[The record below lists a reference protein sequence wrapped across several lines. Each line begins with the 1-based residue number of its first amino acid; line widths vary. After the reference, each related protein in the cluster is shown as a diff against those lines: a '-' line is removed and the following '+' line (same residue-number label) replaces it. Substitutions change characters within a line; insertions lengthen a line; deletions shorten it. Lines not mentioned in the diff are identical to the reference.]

1 MDKTK
6 IKNFAVNARKEL
18 IDSVRQRLANFGID
32 KTGIADELPISTA
45 TVKYYTN
52 EHFPLKGKAID
63 WRKQIVSR
71 IKQDTNQK
79 WDEKLNQ
86 FIDEVAYTWFNRI
99 IAIRFMEVNDYLP
112 SRTRVLSSEEGRIE
126 PDMITHALEIEDDL
140 GGYSDKERTQITDAL
155 MSHNP
160 TQLDKVFGMLF
171 IKQTD
176 ELSNLLPGLFEKTS
190 DYMKL
195 LFVPNYSNGVIKELV
210 DEIPEED
217 FDVSKSGQV
226 TIIGWLYQDYNTEPK
241 NDAFKK
247 KKFAAEDIP
256 AATQLFTPD
265 WIVKYL
271 VENSLGR
278 YWIKMLQSRGDTR
291 TESEIAQKYGWV
303 YFCPSDDSDKEIVL
317 VKKQVEELKFIDPA
331 MGSGHILVYAFD
343 ILMQIYRSEGYSDR
357 QSVRSILTN
366 NLFGLEI
373 DDRAYQ
379 LAYFSLMMKAREFD
393 RRVLTRNLNLNIMPV
408 PVASRMNQQYV
419 KDINITSNQKLIL
432 DKVVDLF
439 RYGNEYGSAI
449 VLPQGLNENEVLT
462 QLEKREETFIGQ
474 LGLNDVAEMDQISS
488 LRKIIKATKLLSS
501 EYDVGVTNP
510 PYMGLR
516 RMDDNLKKYIKKQY
530 PSHNQDMFSV
540 FMRVMSRLVTNG
552 HGYIGMITQ
561 HSWMFIKTFEKTRK
575 YLNLNQTII
584 NMAHLGARAFGDISG
599 EVVQTTAFILLN
611 KPAKNYVGS
620 YERLVGGSSEED
632 KKRLYLECIKY
643 PNSSSMYRISQH
655 SFDKIPGS
663 PIAYWAPQAL
673 INDFEKG
680 KPLGQLVDAKVGLQT
695 GNNKRFLRYWY
706 EVDFNN
712 IFFDAHNTA
721 EAKQSGK
728 KWFPYN
734 KGGSY
739 RKWYGNYDY
748 VVNWQNDGYEIKH
761 FTDSRGK
768 VRSRP
773 QNTDYYFKNAITW
786 PLITS
791 GNFSMRF
798 RTFGSIHDVAGM
810 SAFSDN
816 PNTLKLILGLGNS
829 SIMKQLVGLLNPTIN
844 YQIGDIERIPVLH
857 MDKTTESAVIQQVD
871 HAISLSKHDW
881 DQQEE
886 SWDYGM
892 PSVIQYEGSNLEQ
905 SLNNWLSDLQSRY
918 YSMKNTEQNINGI
931 FNRLY
936 GLDQTE
942 DSIESPISV
951 RLPESRET
959 TVFAVNSLLSY
970 FIGCVF
976 GRYSLDK
983 LGLAYAG
990 GNWNESV
997 YGSFKPNQDNLILL
1011 TDRDYFGDERDI
1023 INRLKEFLRITFAPS
1038 SLNDNLHFI
1047 AKTLDP
1053 KKSERGESDEQII
1066 RNYFLNDFYKDH
1078 DKTYH
1083 KRPIYWQFNSG
1094 RNDGFKALMYLH
1106 RYNKDELA
1114 MVRNYLHDLQ
1124 AAYSNT
1130 IKFNDEQETKSST
1143 AREKN
1148 QYRKDTVKLNKKVTE
1163 VIKYDE
1169 ALQHQAL
1176 AQVSIDLDDGVVVN
1190 HAKVQGNEELF
1201 SKL

>member
-45 TVKYYTN
+45 AVKYYTN

-71 IKQDTNQK
+71 IKQDANQE

-226 TIIGWLYQDYNTEPK
+226 SIIGWLYQYYISELHDQVVNITG
-241 NDAFKK
+241 KK
-247 KKFAAEDIP
+247 AVKKVDIP
-256 AATQLFTPD
+256 AATQLFTTD
-265 WIVKYL
+265 WVVKYM
-271 VENSLGR
+271 VDNSLGKYYLER
-278 YWIKMLQSRGDTR
+278 HPQSSIKGDLKYLLPAKM
-291 TESEIAQKYGWV
+291 ELVQDGKQLSEY
-303 YFCPSDDSDKEIVL
+303 
-317 VKKQVEELKFIDPA
+317 KFLDNA
-331 MGSGHILVYAFD
+331 MGSGHVLIYAFD
-343 ILMQIYRSEGYSDR
+343 VFMKMYQEEGYSSR
-357 QSVRSILTN
+357 EAVCLILAN
-366 NLFGLEI
+366 NLYGFEI
-373 DDRAYQ
+373 DKRAYQ
-379 LAYFSLMMKAREFD
+379 LAYFAIMMKARQYD
-393 RRVLTRNLNLNIMPV
+393 RRIFKRDIHPNLYLFKDLVLPNAFYDRLP
-408 PVASRMNQQYV
+408 QQIADEL
-419 KDINITSNQKLIL
+419 KETMADFSNAT
-432 DKVVDLF
+432 
-439 RYGNEYGSAI
+439 EYGSIMQINSHHDWDKLMATVNSI
-449 VLPQGLNENEVLT
+449 EPVEGLDIDGINRAKDNAL
-462 QLEKREETFIGQ
+462 QA
-474 LGLNDVAEMDQISS
+474 LNLM
-488 LRKIIKATKLLSS
+488 KLLTSKY
-501 EYDVGVTNP
+501 EVVVTNP
-510 PYMGLR
+510 PYLNKF
-516 RMDDNLKKYIKKQY
+516 DKTLKKYLNNHYHDYSKDLFAVFVY
-530 PSHNQDMFSV
+530 HNQELLSDSGYAG
-540 FMRVMSRLVTNG
+540 FMTPFV
-552 HGYIGMITQ
+552 
-561 HSWMFIKTFEKTRK
+561 WMFIKTYEPLRRI
-575 YLNLNQTII
+575 II
-584 NMAHLGARAFGDISG
+584 NHVKIDSLIQMEYSAYEEATVPIDSFVLKKTHEDTIGTYIRLSNFKGGMD
-599 EVVQTTAFILLN
+599 VQ
-611 KPAKNYVGS
+611 
-620 YERLVGGSSEED
+620 RD
-632 KKRLYLECIKY
+632 KVIKAIDN
-643 PNSSSMYRISQH
+643 PNSDYLYHTDQDN
-655 SFDKIPGS
+655 FNKIPGS
-663 PIAYWAPQAL
+663 PIAYWAPQAV

-712 IFFDAHNTA
+712 IFFDTHNTA

-761 FTDSRGK
+761 FTWTNGK
-768 VRSRP
+768 QRSVVRNP
-773 QNTDYYFKNAITW
+773 EYYFKEAVTW
-786 PLITS
+786 SDVNS
-791 GNFSMRF
+791 GRFSLRY
-798 RTFGSIHDVAGM
+798 REPGSIHDVKGM
-810 SAFSDN
+810 SAFSEDHD
-816 PNTLKLILGLGNS
+816 KLLYL
-829 SIMKQLVGLLNPTIN
+829 LGLLNTKIGNYVFKMINPTISL
-844 YQIGDIERIPVLH
+844 QIGNFVVFPVLNSSREITSKVSNNILMEKQDWNNH
-857 MDKTTESAVIQQVD
+857 EEAWGFNSNPLIGLSTTLQESYKQFV
-871 HAISLSKHDW
+871 
-881 DQQEE
+881 
-886 SWDYGM
+886 
-892 PSVIQYEGSNLEQ
+892 
-905 SLNNWLSDLQSRY
+905 SDLNDKRRQVKS
-918 YSMKNTEQNINGI
+918 NETDL
-931 FNRLY
+931 NRFFIKLY
-936 GLDQTE
+936 GLSNELDASVE
-942 DSIESPISV
+942 DTSLSMENPQDDNH
-951 RLPESRET
+951 REL
-959 TVFAVNSLLSY
+959 TVKRLLSY

-983 LGLAYAG
+983 PGLVYAG
-990 GNWNESV
+990 GDWNGSA
-997 YGSFKPNQDNLILL
+997 YTSFKPNQDNLILL
-1011 TDRDYFGDERDI
+1011 TDRDYFGDDRDI
-1023 INRLKEFLRITFAPS
+1023 INRLKEFLRITFASS